1 MTQTIRFLG
10 LASALLFAGVASAQ
24 APFGEVAHEVNRKLV
39 KVYGSGGFRGL
50 PEYGTG
56 ILISP
61 KGHVL
66 TAANHL
72 LDTSDLLVHLY
83 DGRRFAAKLIVIEP
97 ELDCAIIKIDAGN
110 PQAETDLDLPYFD
123 AVAAAKAPL
132 AQPGDWVLGF
142 SNQFKIAVRDEPLSV
157 QRGVVAGYTK
167 LHGRRGIFD
176 YTFVGEVYIIDAIT
190 NNPGAA
196 GGALTTRKGELIGIL
211 GKELRNALT
220 ETWINYAIPLQTKI
234 EVKEGDK
241 ARTVSM
247 AEFLEKGPK
256 GEWNPTKVERA
267 KEGPGGYDGIIL
279 VPNVV
284 ERTPPFVDG
293 VRPDSPAAKAGLQP
307 DDLIVYVD
315 GEPVTSIKAYKEYMA
330 KTQPGMPLKLEIR
343 RGDKLIAVDLKL
355 EEIPK
360 RK

>member
-1 MTQTIRFLG
+1 MNTLIRVVGFG
-10 LASALLFAGVASAQ
+10 MVLALAGAAAAQ
-24 APFGEVAHEVNRKLV
+24 QPFGDVAREVNQKLV
-39 KVYGSGGFRGL
+39 KVYGTGGFRGL

-66 TAANHL
+66 TSANHL
-72 LDTSDLLVHLY
+72 LDTGDIRVHLY
-83 DGRRFAAKLIVIEP
+83 DGRRYGAKLIVMEP
-97 ELDCAIIKIDAGN
+97 QLDAAIIKIDAGT
-110 PQAETDLDLPYFD
+110 PEAEKNLDLPCFD
-123 AVAAAKAPL
+123 AVAAAKAPP
-132 AQPGDWVLGF
+132 AQPGDWVLAF

-157 QRGVVAGYTK
+157 QRGIIAAYTR

-176 YTFVGEVYIIDAIT
+176 YSFTGDVYVVDAIT

-196 GGALTTRKGELIGIL
+196 GGALTTRTGQLIGIL
-211 GKELRNALT
+211 GKELRNSLS

-241 ARTVSM
+241 TRAVSM

-256 GEWNPTKVERA
+256 GEWNPTKVEKA
-267 KEGPGGYDGIIL
+267 KDGPGGYHGIVL

-293 VRPDSPAAKAGLQP
+293 VRYDSPAAKAGLLP
-307 DDLIVYVD
+307 DDLVIYVD
-315 GEPVTSIKAYKEYMA
+315 GEPVQSIKAFNEYMT
-330 KTQPGMPLKLEIR
+330 KTNPGTQIRLEIR
-343 RGDKLIAVDLKL
+343 RGDRLVTVEIKL